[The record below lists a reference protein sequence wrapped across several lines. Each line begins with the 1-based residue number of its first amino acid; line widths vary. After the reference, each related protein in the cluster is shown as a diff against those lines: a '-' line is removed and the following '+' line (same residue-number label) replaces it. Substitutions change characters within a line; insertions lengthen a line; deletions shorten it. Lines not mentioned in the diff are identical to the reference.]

1 MVGLG
6 WCGSGRGGGLGRWV
20 GGWVEWVWSG
30 VGMEWME
37 WSGVEWRG
45 EEWSGV
51 EWSGVEWGGVERGGG
66 GSGYG
71 VGSGVDGVGR
81 CVGSGGGE
89 SRCVKGVWS
98 RECVEWGVGGHQ

>member
-1 MVGLG
+1 MRVDGRVGLG
-6 WCGSGRGGGLGRWV
+6 WFAEVEGGGGLGRWV
-20 GGWVEWVWSG
+20 GGWV
-30 VGMEWME
+30 E

-51 EWSGVEWGGVERGGG
+51 EWSGVEWGGVESGGG